1 MKKMAL
7 APIILVVSAAS
18 AIACSAHRDGAV
30 AQTALKLKSDH
41 VIPMN
46 FDGIDDEENP
56 YTTESADSRSV
67 GDWITTEF
75 ASNGKPI
82 TVQQRV
88 LSRDGAASVVEV
100 AIKDGKKTQTFRIR
114 TSTTRA
120 GEQVTDVTKVDGS
133 PDHMVEHATTMA
145 IYEAALQKTVPNVDR
160 NDGVVDVEPV
170 TMDLGSQKIEAVRTT
185 YKVVVA
191 GKPATMSIV
200 HSDAF
205 AWGDIAG
212 DIVSDSGPNRGKTLY
227 STRVVESGDKTRAV
241 ADLK

>member
-7 APIILVVSAAS
+7 APLALLLG
-18 AIACSAHRDGAV
+18 CSAHHDGNV
-30 AQTALKLKSDH
+30 AQTALNLRSDH
-41 VIPMN
+41 VIPMT

-56 YTTESADSRSV
+56 YAQQSTDARSV
-67 GDWITTEF
+67 GDWVTTEF
-75 ASNGKPI
+75 AQNGKPI

-88 LSRDGAASVVEV
+88 ISRDGAASVVEV

-114 TSTTRA
+114 TQTTRA
-120 GEQVTDVTKVDGS
+120 GEQVTDVTKVDGAI
-133 PDHMVEHATTMA
+133 EHATTMA
-145 IYEAALQKTVPNVDR
+145 TYEAALQKTVPNVDR

-170 TMDLGSQKIEAVRTT
+170 TLDIGANKIAAVRTT

-205 AWGDIAG
+205 AWGDLGG
-212 DIVSDSGPNRGKTLY
+212 DIVSDSGKTLY
-227 STRVVESGDKTRAV
+227 TTRVVESGDQTRAST
-241 ADLK
+241 ALK

>member
-7 APIILVVSAAS
+7 APVLVL
-18 AIACSAHRDGAV
+18 IGCSAHHDGSV
-30 AQTALKLKSDH
+30 AQTALKLRSDH
-41 VIPMN
+41 VIPMT

-56 YTTESADSRSV
+56 YAQQSTDSRNV
-67 GDWITTEF
+67 GDWVTTEF
-75 ASNGKPI
+75 AQNGKPM

-114 TSTTRA
+114 TSSTRA
-120 GEQVTDVTKVDGS
+120 GEQITDVTKVDGAI
-133 PDHMVEHATTMA
+133 EHATTMA
-145 IYEAALQKTVPNVDR
+145 VYEAALQKTVPSVDR

-170 TMDLGSQKIEAVRTT
+170 TLDVGARKVQAVRTT

-205 AWGDIAG
+205 AWGDLAG
-212 DIVSDSGPNRGKTLY
+212 DIVSDSGKTLY
-227 STRVVESGDKTRAV
+227 STRVVEAGDQTRAV

>member
-1 MKKMAL
+1 MKTMAL
-7 APIILVVSAAS
+7 APVLLLLGSS
-18 AIACSAHRDGAV
+18 LACSTQHNATV
-30 AQTALKLKSDH
+30 AQSAFKLRADH
-41 VIPMN
+41 VIPMT

-56 YTTESADSRSV
+56 YAAQSADSRSV

-75 ASNGKPI
+75 ANNGKPI

-88 LSRDGAASVVEV
+88 IARDGAASVVEV

-120 GEQVTDVTKVDGS
+120 GEQVTDVTKVDG
-133 PDHMVEHATTMA
+133 MIEHATTMA
-145 IYEAALQKTVPNVDR
+145 TYEAALQKTVPNVDR
-160 NDGVVDVEPV
+160 NDGVLDAEPV
-170 TMDLGSQKIEAVRTT
+170 TIDVGARKVDAVRTT

-205 AWGDIAG
+205 AWGDLGG
-212 DIVSDSGPNRGKTLY
+212 DIVSESGKTLY

>member
-7 APIILVVSAAS
+7 APLFVLLG
-18 AIACSAHRDGAV
+18 CSAHHDGTL
-30 AQTALKLKSDH
+30 AQTALKLRSDH
-41 VIPMN
+41 VIPMT

-56 YTTESADSRSV
+56 YAQQSTDARNV
-67 GDWITTEF
+67 GDWVTTEF
-75 ASNGKPI
+75 AQNGKPI

-100 AIKDGKKTQTFRIR
+100 AIKDGKKMQTFRIR
-114 TSTTRA
+114 TSSTRA
-120 GEQVTDVTKVDGS
+120 GEQITDVTKVDGAI
-133 PDHMVEHATTMA
+133 EHATTMA
-145 IYEAALQKTVPNVDR
+145 TYEAALQKTVPNVDR

-170 TMDLGSQKIEAVRTT
+170 TLDIGASKVAAVRTT

-205 AWGDIAG
+205 AWGDLAG
-212 DIVSDSGPNRGKTLY
+212 DIVSDSGKTLY
-227 STRVVESGDKTRAV
+227 TTRVVESGDQTRA
-241 ADLK
+241 ATALK

>member
-7 APIILVVSAAS
+7 APVLLLSAFG
-18 AIACSAHRDGAV
+18 CSAHHDTSV
-30 AQTALKLKSDH
+30 AQTPLKLRSDH
-41 VIPMN
+41 VIPMS

-56 YTTESADSRSV
+56 YVAQSADPRSV
-67 GDWITTEF
+67 GDWVTTEF

-114 TSTTRA
+114 TTTTRA
-120 GEQVTDVTKVDGS
+120 GEQLNDVTKVDGA
-133 PDHMVEHATTMA
+133 PDHAIEHATTMA
-145 IYEAALQKTVPNVDR
+145 AYEAALQKTVPAVDR

-170 TMDLGSQKIEAVRTT
+170 TIDLGAQKLEAVRTT
-185 YKVVVA
+185 YKVTVA

-200 HSDAF
+200 HSDSF
-205 AWGDIAG
+205 AWGDLAG
-212 DIVSDSGPNRGKTLY
+212 DIVSDSGKKLY
-227 STRVVESGDKTRAV
+227 STHVVESGDRTRAV